1 MAKVFA
7 MTYDENEDRD
17 IVEILESVKKS
28 RRSTLLRELIRLGWQ
43 AKQTGT
49 IQQQQQV
56 TVHNQPTTEKV
67 KQEPQIGGF
76 K

>member
-28 RRSTLLRELIRLGWQ
+28 RRSTLIRELIRLGWQ
-43 AKQTGT
+43 AKQAGM
-49 IQQQQQV
+49 IQQPQV
-56 TVHNQPTTEKV
+56 SVQHHQTVEKG
-67 KQEPQIGGF
+67 KKEPQIDGF

>member
-43 AKQTGT
+43 AKRAGM
-49 IQQQQQV
+49 IQQQPPASVQ
-56 TVHNQPTTEKV
+56 NQPTTEKG
-67 KQEPQIGGF
+67 KIEPQIGGF